1 MKVDVNKKLLKL
13 VCTEVL
19 LQLGFERS
27 VEQALNV
34 LTEVFNFYFEFL
46 IRKVVP
52 LLGSDD
58 NTVLCKFLIEN
69 TYDDE
74 QYQIRELFK
83 FMEQQISLKA
93 LLIDKHNLE
102 CDESLFYSLKL
113 LPKGVSLRSVFR
125 NAKTTTLEE
134 KKSINITE
142 DITVDEFMNKFVES
156 CSSESSRRV
165 LGTYEFDCS
174 TIVEDAN
181 GNGLVPFERINLK
194 HKDSICGYRDQYLA
208 EQELFIEDFY
218 GTERYEVPK

>member
-34 LTEVFNFYFEFL
+34 LTEIFSFYLEFL
-46 IRKVVP
+46 IQKVVP
-52 LLGSDD
+52 LLGCEDS
-58 NTVLCKFLIEN
+58 TLLCKFLIEN
-69 TYDDE
+69 TYEDE

-83 FMEQQISLKA
+83 FMEHQISLKA
-93 LLIDKHNLE
+93 LLVDKHNVD

-113 LPKGVSLRSVFR
+113 LPKGVSFRSVFR
-125 NAKTTTLEE
+125 NTKTTTLEE

-142 DITVDEFMNKFVES
+142 DIAVDEFMNKFVDS
-156 CSSESSRRV
+156 CSSENSKRV
-165 LGTYEFDCS
+165 LGTYAFDCS
-174 TIVEDAN
+174 KIFEDIN

-194 HKDSICGYRDQYLA
+194 PKDSICGYRDQYLA
-208 EQELFIEDFY
+208 EQELFIEDFC